1 VTFSILDMLAPVP
14 EELVG
19 KYDIVH
25 VGLIVMVVRNEDPGP
40 VINNLMALLSMD
52 SLSAL
57 CKRIG

>member
-1 VTFSILDMLAPVP
+1 MLAPVP